1 MHEGLTFEGLEVT
14 LSGIIY
20 IHSICDDRMT
30 GTMMKNLR
38 MFQLLIGES
47 NMEHCILVTSKWS
60 IAGPVEAERR
70 ESDLVGNYWGKVL
83 AAGANIGR
91 FEDSPS
97 SALDIVKISHTAGDF
112 TPQVTQEFAIQGLD
126 LHRTMAG
133 RVIDED
139 VAKAYEQRKEDLE
152 KWRKEHMEALT
163 LGDERSTAELELL
176 SSRAESQLKNLR
188 KETERLRRN
197 RDLVQNQMDDAVSSL
212 SGHMLS
218 VDLVE
223 ARHRARQKRSLRWF
237 ARFAGM
243 GAAVTMTVLTGGAM
257 APVGLSLYGAIEAVC
272 QADKDREARMK
283 DLE

>member
-38 MFQLLIGES
+38 MFRLLIGERS
-47 NMEHCILVTSKWS
+47 MEHCVMVTSKWN
-60 IAGPVEAERR
+60 IAGPVEAEQR
-70 ESDLVGNYWGKVL
+70 ESDLVGNYWGKFL
-83 AAGANIGR
+83 AAGAHIAR

-97 SALDIVKISHTAGDF
+97 SALDIVKISLTAGEF
-112 TPQVTQEFAIQGLD
+112 TPQVTQEFAIQGLE
-126 LHRTMAG
+126 LYRTAAG
-133 RVIDED
+133 RVVNED
-139 VAKAYEQRKEDLE
+139 IAKAYEQHEEDLE
-152 KWRKEHMEALT
+152 KWRREYMEALRI
-163 LGDERSTAELELL
+163 GDERSTAELELL
-176 SSRAESQLKNLR
+176 SSRAELQLKNLR
-188 KETERLRRN
+188 EETERLS
-197 RDLVQNQMDDAVSSL
+197 RDRELAQNQMDDAISSL
-212 SGHMLS
+212 SDRTLAI
-218 VDLVE
+218 DLVE

-257 APVGLSLYGAIEAVC
+257 ASVGVSLYGAIEAVC
-272 QADKDREARMK
+272 QADKNREFRMK